1 MERICL
7 HQQIPELGEAE
18 QGGQSRNLM
27 ATCVAFRDLSDRH
40 INMVCHLLLQW
51 NLEPIELELSQH
63 HLDKRHRSEPP
74 GDLRVMTNMRRC
86 NSVYTEESTI
96 EVTATPL
103 SPHSAKQP
111 LGRMPKRSQRGTGA
125 PAPQLLCRS

>member
-40 INMVCHLLLQW
+40 INMGCHLLLQW
-51 NLEPIELELSQH
+51 NLEPIELELSQRH
-63 HLDKRHRSEPP
+63 PDNRHRSEPP
-74 GDLRVMTNMRRC
+74 GDLRLMTNMRRY

-96 EVTATPL
+96 EIPQS
-103 SPHSAKQP
+103 SPW
-111 LGRMPKRSQRGTGA
+111 TG
-125 PAPQLLCRS
+125 CRSAANAGQALPPRSFCAAVEWKWEWE